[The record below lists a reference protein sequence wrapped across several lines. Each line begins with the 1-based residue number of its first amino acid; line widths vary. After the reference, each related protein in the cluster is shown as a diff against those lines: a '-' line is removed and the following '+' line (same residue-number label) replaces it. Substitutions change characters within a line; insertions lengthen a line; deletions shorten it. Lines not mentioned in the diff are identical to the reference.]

1 MISISSPN
9 AVVTVDPTAGG
20 RIAQLEVWGIPL
32 LVTRPD
38 DSPDDRSM
46 SWGLFP
52 MAPWVGRLRNGQFS
66 LDGETFQLERD
77 LPPHA
82 IHGTTYTREWTTG
95 SDLGRTSEPE
105 PSEPEPSEP
114 EGVIELR
121 CDLDWPLGGF
131 AQQRFHI
138 DHRSLVCQLTVTAD
152 RRMPAEVGWHPW
164 FVKPDGLVFNPDAMY
179 ERIDS
184 LPTGNLVPPTA
195 GPWDDC
201 FVNTDPVSLHYPDIV
216 LTVSSDCDHLVVY
229 DEPTH
234 ATCVEPQSGPPDA
247 FNLRPRVLE
256 AGERFQRTMT
266 ISWQRPSPA
275 GVPSPTVE

>member
-1 MISISSPN
+1 MIRISSPT
-9 AVVTVDPTAGG
+9 AVVTIDPAAGG
-20 RIAQLEVWGIPL
+20 RIAQLEVWDTPL
-32 LVTRPD
+32 LVSRPA

-46 SWGLFP
+46 GWGSFP

-66 LDGETFQLERD
+66 LDGQTFQLDRD

-82 IHGTTYTREWTTG
+82 IHGTTYSREWMPG
-95 SDLGRTSEPE
+95 SEVDP
-105 PSEPEPSEP
+105 PSESG
-114 EGVIELR
+114 GVIELR

-131 AQQRFHI
+131 AQQRLQL
-138 DHRSLVCQLTVTAD
+138 DHRSLVCQLAVTAD

-164 FVKPDGLVFNPDAMY
+164 FVKPDRLEFNPDAMY
-179 ERIDS
+179 ERVDA
-184 LPTGNLVPPTA
+184 LPTGNLVPPSA

-201 FVNTDPVSLHYPDIV
+201 FVNTDPVSLQYPDIV

-266 ISWQRPSPA
+266 ISWRRPSSVA
-275 GVPSPTVE
+275 GHAPTVAPSPTVD